1 MSTRTQLTVVW
12 NVEPDTDAPI
22 TGYVLEVDYIGDG
35 QFTTLWNGTGR
46 PDILSYTLTVNTGS
60 TYYFRHYSMNANGAS
75 PYSDVVAMIACD
87 TPSSPGTP

>member
-35 QFTTLWNGTGR
+35 
-46 PDILSYTLTVNTGS
+46 
-60 TYYFRHYSMNANGAS
+60 
-75 PYSDVVAMIACD
+75 
-87 TPSSPGTP
+87 